1 MRDAALAKREQL
13 IQPEKAA
20 LRQRVKCRKP
30 FANLHDLHTH
40 THTYTHTC
48 LYIPI
53 YAINMAIDMHTHT
66 RKHITHT
73 PCTALALPHIKNAF
87 AYFKYFSAVHCN

>member
-30 FANLHDLHTH
+30 FANLHDSHTH
-40 THTYTHTC
+40 THTYTHLFVYTN
-48 LYIPI
+48 L
-53 YAINMAIDMHTHT
+53 
-66 RKHITHT
+66 
-73 PCTALALPHIKNAF
+73 
-87 AYFKYFSAVHCN
+87 CN